1 MSLQATAR
9 GKRKKSGAEY
19 RRKKLARIDEEEKL
33 SSFMVDF
40 LKNSAKALHDDD
52 VAAIG
57 EPVASCSVVAPV
69 NVTDLDSPR
78 SRSVSFN
85 YDSERCCREGERSRD
100 ACYCGQR
107 E

>member
-1 MSLQATAR
+1 MSLQAIAR

-40 LKNSAKALHDDD
+40 LKNSAQALHDDD

-57 EPVASCSVVAPV
+57 EPVALGSVVAPV
-69 NVTDLDSPR
+69 NVTYLDR
-78 SRSVSFN
+78 QAVKQVRQF
-85 YDSERCCREGERSRD
+85 
-100 ACYCGQR
+100 
-107 E
+107 